1 MPLIPSSKLN
11 TGSMTPKAK
20 ALGGIKTG
28 IKKVGKFFL
37 EPTRNVNQIR
47 NAAMTDMSKK
57 AASGEFNQ

>member
-1 MPLIPSSKLN
+1 
-11 TGSMTPKAK
+11 MTPKAK